1 MSRPWQNALLLL
13 AACLLVVWPL
23 LTVPVRQV
31 GPDGEA
37 VAIFNGADSQAVGII
52 SQLAPDYQPW
62 AKPLLVPPSGEI
74 ESLLF
79 ALQAAVGAG
88 ILGYYFGIKR
98 ERARWEAASGASRA
112 A

>member
-13 AACLLVVWPL
+13 AATLLVVWPL

-31 GPDGEA
+31 GPAGGE
-37 VAIFNGADSQAVGII
+37 VAIFTGADGQAVGII

-88 ILGYYFGIKR
+88 ILGYCFGVKR
-98 ERARWEAASGASRA
+98 ERARWEADSGASRVA
-112 A
+112 

>member
-37 VAIFNGADSQAVGII
+37 VAIFTGADGQAEGII
-52 SQLAPDYQPW
+52 SQLAPDYRPW
-62 AKPLLVPPSGEI
+62 AKPLLMPPSGEI

-79 ALQAAVGAG
+79 ALQAAVGVG

-98 ERARWEAASGASRA
+98 ERARWEAASGVSRA